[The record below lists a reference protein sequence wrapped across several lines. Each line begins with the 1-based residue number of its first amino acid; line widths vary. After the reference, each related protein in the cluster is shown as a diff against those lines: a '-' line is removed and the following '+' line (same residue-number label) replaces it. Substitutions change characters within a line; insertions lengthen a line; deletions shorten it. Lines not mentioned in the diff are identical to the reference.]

1 MENKGK
7 AQLWLFLTIFA
18 GLIFNF
24 VMPPIFLNVTYRF
37 SGGYIFTSFI
47 VYLILVILF
56 APAPFLIF
64 SPCSAVEKT
73 LNRENSEK
81 CFVETHRNI
90 VYIDIYIVVL
100 FTLAGYIIALDLFK
114 RGLWTRLDFVSFII
128 WSFATG
134 LGVGLLA
141 SSGFR
146 LIMLDYY
153 KALKVFQ
160 KPKYIKRSVKLVIL
174 YMTIMSVFI
183 SIVYMTLASYRQIHA
198 KMEVEKKAVIQKM
211 EKIRKLPVEDA
222 ITEIGFLQDDIEEL
236 FSQNW
241 KMGYLYTLP
250 LILLIVVALNPIVFA
265 IELRRSLYNLLES
278 TEKAANGDLRS
289 FIPVTRV
296 DEVGELTSMFNLMI
310 ESLGRMVK
318 NILHLGSQ
326 IDALSNNIKKSI
338 TDNST
343 SIAEISAS
351 VQQISA
357 SIEEFKRSVEDIH
370 SQIQDLNQKMEKAG
384 DTVEANKALLEGLFK
399 DIDLLTAGIQ
409 NISDK
414 VQNLSQKISMIGE
427 VGNVIYKI
435 ADDTHLLSINASIE
449 ASVAGEY
456 GKRFSIIASEIRKLA
471 EDAKNFASQIES
483 IIKEIT
489 QAASEAITTT
499 EKSVSDAG
507 KSLAKIG
514 EARKTLDLL
523 FSSVIEGRKSI
534 SIIERSTGQQ
544 ETSIKQLAEALKEVK
559 KAIEMI
565 RQSSHDLENSFNN
578 FSNQIEILN
587 QEIKRFKIN
596 EEK

>member
-7 AQLWLFLTIFA
+7 AQLWLFITIFA

-24 VMPPIFLNVTYRF
+24 VMPPIFLTVPFGF

-47 VYLILVILF
+47 VYLILVVLF
-56 APAPFLIF
+56 APAPLLIF

-73 LNRENSEK
+73 LNKENSEK
-81 CFVETHRNI
+81 CFIETQRNI
-90 VYIDIYIVVL
+90 IYIDLYIVIL
-100 FTLAGYIIALDLFK
+100 FTLAGYIIALDLLK
-114 RGLWTRLDFVSFII
+114 RGLWTWISFASFII

-141 SSGFR
+141 ASGFR

-153 KALKVFQ
+153 RDLKIIQ
-160 KPKYIKRSVKLVIL
+160 KPKYFKRSIKMVIL

-183 SIVYMTLASYRQIHA
+183 SIVYMTLASYNQLQTKVEA
-198 KMEVEKKAVIQKM
+198 EKMAVIHKID
-211 EKIRKLPVEDA
+211 KIRRLPVDDA
-222 ITEIGFLQDDIEEL
+222 ITELGFLRDDINQL
-236 FSQNW
+236 FSRNW

-250 LILLIVVALNPIVFA
+250 LILLIVVTLNPIVFT

-278 TEKAANGDLRS
+278 TNRAANGDLRS
-289 FIPVTRV
+289 FISVTRV
-296 DEVGELTSMFNLMI
+296 DEVGELTSTFNLMI
-310 ESLGRMVK
+310 ENLGRMVK
-318 NILHLGSQ
+318 NILKLSSE
-326 IDALSNNIKKSI
+326 IDNFSSKIKKSI

-357 SIEEFKRSVEDIH
+357 STEEFRRSVEDIH
-370 SQIQDLNQKMEKAG
+370 KQIQDLNYKMEKAG
-384 DTVEANKALLEGLFK
+384 DTVETNKTLLESLFK

-414 VQNLSQKISMIGE
+414 VQNLSQKISKIGE

-471 EDAKNFASQIES
+471 EDAKNFATQIES

-514 EARKTLDLL
+514 EARKTLDLI

-534 SIIERSTGQQ
+534 SIIEKSTGQQ
-544 ETSIKQLAEALKEVK
+544 ETSIKQLADALKEVK

-565 RQSSHDLENSFNN
+565 RQSSAELENSFNI
-578 FSNQIEILN
+578 FRDQIEILN
-587 QEIKRFKIN
+587 REIKKFKIDG
-596 EEK
+596 EE

>member
-1 MENKGK
+1 MENKNK

-18 GLIFNF
+18 GIIFNF
-24 VMPPIFLNVTYRF
+24 VMPPIFLTMPYGF

-56 APAPFLIF
+56 APAPLLIF

-73 LNRENSEK
+73 PSRENSEK
-81 CFVETHRNI
+81 CFVETQKNI
-90 VYIDIYIVVL
+90 LYIDLYIVIL
-100 FTLAGYIIALDLFK
+100 FTLAGYIIALDLLK
-114 RGLWTRLDFVSFII
+114 RGLWTWLNFASFII

-153 KALKVFQ
+153 KELKIFQ
-160 KPKYIKRSVKLVIL
+160 KPKYFKRSIKMVIL
-174 YMTIMSVFI
+174 YITIMSVFI
-183 SIVYMTLASYRQIHA
+183 SIVYMTLASYSQLHTKI
-198 KMEVEKKAVIQKM
+198 EVEKRAVIQKID
-211 EKIRKLPVEDA
+211 KIRKLPVEDA
-222 ITEIGFLQDDIEEL
+222 ITELGFLRDDINQL
-236 FSQNW
+236 FSRSW
-241 KMGYLYTLP
+241 RMGYLYTLP
-250 LILLIVVALNPIVFA
+250 LILLIVVTLNPIVFA

-278 TEKAANGDLRS
+278 TNRAANGDLRS
-289 FIPVTRV
+289 YIPVTRV
-296 DEVGELTSMFNLMI
+296 DEVGELTSTFNLMI
-310 ESLGRMVK
+310 ESLGVMVK
-318 NILHLGSQ
+318 NILKLSSE
-326 IDALSNNIKKSI
+326 IDVLSNKIKKSI

-351 VQQISA
+351 VQQIST
-357 SIEEFKRSVEDIH
+357 STEEFKRSVEDIH
-370 SQIQDLNQKMEKAG
+370 KQIMDLNQKMEKAG
-384 DTVEANKALLEGLFK
+384 DTVEANKTLLESLFK

-414 VQNLSQKISMIGE
+414 VQNLSQKISKIGE

-471 EDAKNFASQIES
+471 EDAKNFATQIES

-514 EARKTLDLL
+514 EARKTLDLI

-534 SIIERSTGQQ
+534 SIIEKSTGQQ
-544 ETSIKQLAEALKEVK
+544 ETSIKQLADALKEVK
-559 KAIEMI
+559 RAIELI
-565 RQSSHDLENSFNN
+565 RQSSAELENSFNN
-578 FSNQIEILN
+578 FKGQIDVLN
-587 QEIKRFKIN
+587 QEIKKFKIN
-596 EEK
+596 GEE